1 MQPVNSLLN
10 FISIMKKVFM
20 SLAVV
25 ALMCAAVSCGNKAKK
40 AEVVEEATEA
50 VEAAADTVAAV
61 ADSVATE
68 VVEAVE
74 TVVAQ

>member
-1 MQPVNSLLN
+1 
-10 FISIMKKVFM
+10 M

-50 VEAAADTVAAV
+50 VVDSVAAV
-61 ADSVATE
+61 VDSVVTE

>member
-1 MQPVNSLLN
+1 
-10 FISIMKKVFM
+10 MKKVFM

-68 VVEAVE
+68 VVEAVDS
-74 TVVAQ
+74 VVAQ

>member
-1 MQPVNSLLN
+1 
-10 FISIMKKVFM
+10 M

-68 VVEAVE
+68 VYSRKC
-74 TVVAQ
+74 

>member
-1 MQPVNSLLN
+1 
-10 FISIMKKVFM
+10 MKKVFM

-50 VEAAADTVAAV
+50 VVDSVAAV
-61 ADSVATE
+61 VDSVVTE